1 MRLILTVL
9 IFATPRAA
17 AVIPAAPATLV
28 VYYSLRIYALTPGLN
43 MLEALTRNA
52 NTSRDLGYA
61 IEISDDWRT
70 VTEYRFRPATD
81 SWNSLKFC
89 LTGRTYR
96 SCGENSKSPP
106 PKHPLLDPNQ

>member
-28 VYYSLRIYALTPGLN
+28 LDGSI
-43 MLEALTRNA
+43 
-52 NTSRDLGYA
+52 
-61 IEISDDWRT
+61 
-70 VTEYRFRPATD
+70 
-81 SWNSLKFC
+81 
-89 LTGRTYR
+89 GRTYR

-106 PKHPLLDPNQ
+106 PKHPLLDPNH